1 MENNNLP
8 LVLTRISLG
17 ITLLYVGV
25 LFILSTP
32 SSSDPSVGD
41 RIGMMIAFLFP
52 HLVTLIIATIL
63 NIIISIE
70 RAINRPLIIITL
82 IIYIAS
88 GALGTVFIPIFGEL
102 TVPAIAIQVILLLIA
117 CITFKKIEKTASI
130 SKIINKRNFIKK
142 NIKLPLILSRLSLGI
157 ALIYLCLL
165 FVIYT
170 PLHSGSS
177 VIDRIDILISFLS
190 SQLIALAIA
199 VILNIII
206 SIEEKIN
213 QQLIILTLV
222 MYIITGILSPI
233 FIPFLAILSIIQVIP
248 LIFACISF
256 NNKDNIVKNEDEKKL
271 KTKKNTTP
279 LIFTRITLGI
289 TLLYIGWLFN
299 MFESFSFNSSAGSR
313 SGIIVLYLYPY
324 LAAVLIIAAIF
335 NIIIS
340 FKENINEPLIII
352 TIIIYVFAG
361 MLGELFFPSTVIIA
375 IIQVMLLVFA
385 LSTFK
390 NNNNNN

>member
-25 LFILSTP
+25 LFVLSTP
-32 SSSDPSVGD
+32 SSSDRSVGD
-41 RIGMMIAFLFP
+41 GIGMMMVFLFP

-63 NIIISIE
+63 NIIISFE
-70 RAINRPLIIITL
+70 RNINRTLIVITL
-82 IIYIAS
+82 ILYITS
-88 GALGTVFIPIFGEL
+88 GLLGTSFIPIFGDM
-102 TVPAIAIQVILLLIA
+102 TVPAITIQVILLLIA
-117 CITFKKIEKTASI
+117 SITFKKIEKTASI
-130 SKIINKRNFIKK
+130 AKIINKRSFTKK
-142 NIKLPLILSRLSLGI
+142 NIKLPLILSRVSLGI

-170 PLHSGSS
+170 PLRSGSS

-190 SQLIALAIA
+190 SQLIAFAIA

-256 NNKDNIVKNEDEKKL
+256 NNKDNIVKNEVEKKL

-279 LIFTRITLGI
+279 LVFTRITLGI

-361 MLGELFFPSTVIIA
+361 ILGALFFTFIVIIA
-375 IIQVMLLVFA
+375 IIQVILLVFA

-390 NNNNNN
+390 NKDD

>member
-25 LFILSTP
+25 LFVLSTP

-41 RIGMMIAFLFP
+41 GIGMMIAFLFP
-52 HLVTLIIATIL
+52 HLVTLVIATIF
-63 NIIISIE
+63 NIIISLE
-70 RAINRPLIIITL
+70 RNINRPLIVITL
-82 IIYIAS
+82 ILYIAS
-88 GALGTVFIPIFGEL
+88 GLLGTFQDPLFGDM
-102 TVPAIAIQVILLLIA
+102 TVPAITIQVILLLIA

-130 SKIINKRNFIKK
+130 AKIINKRSFIKK
-142 NIKLPLILSRLSLGI
+142 NIKLPLILSRVSLGI

-165 FVIYT
+165 FVIFS
-170 PLHSGSS
+170 PLRSGSS
-177 VIDRIDILISFLS
+177 IIDRIDILISFLS
-190 SQLIALAIA
+190 SQLIALSIA

-206 SIEEKIN
+206 SIEEKIS

-233 FIPFLAILSIIQVIP
+233 FIPFLAILSIIQVIL

-256 NNKDNIVKNEDEKKL
+256 DNKENIEKNEGEKKL
-271 KTKKNTTP
+271 KTKKNATS
-279 LIFTRITLGI
+279 LVFTRITLGI

-299 MFESFSFNSSAGSR
+299 IFESFIPYSSVGSR

-352 TIIIYVFAG
+352 TIIIYVFSG
-361 MLGELFFPSTVIIA
+361 ILGALFFKFIVIIA
-375 IIQVMLLVFA
+375 IIQVILLAFA

-390 NNNNNN
+390 NKDK